1 MVDTWLNQIA
11 QSIQSNM
18 WIAPFLALLA
28 GVLTSFTPCALSNIP
43 LIIGYVGGVGEKN
56 TKKAFRYSVIFAL
69 GTAVTFITLGL
80 IATSAGKLMGNSSQ
94 IWYLVLGVLMVLM
107 ALQTWEIFQI
117 IPSINLLSKSKAKG
131 IIGAFIAGVLGG
143 VFSSPCSTPVLI
155 ALLAI
160 VAGKGNLIW
169 GILLMFLYSI
179 GHSAL
184 VIVAGT
190 SISFVKK
197 ISSNEKYNKVG
208 IALKI
213 VMGTTILLIGLY
225 MFWLAF

>member
-18 WIAPFLALLA
+18 WIAPLLALLA
-28 GVLTSFTPCALSNIP
+28 GVLTSFTPCSLSNIP
-43 LIIGYVGGVGEKN
+43 LIIGYVGGVDEKN

-213 VMGTTILLIGLY
+213 VMGTAILLIGLY